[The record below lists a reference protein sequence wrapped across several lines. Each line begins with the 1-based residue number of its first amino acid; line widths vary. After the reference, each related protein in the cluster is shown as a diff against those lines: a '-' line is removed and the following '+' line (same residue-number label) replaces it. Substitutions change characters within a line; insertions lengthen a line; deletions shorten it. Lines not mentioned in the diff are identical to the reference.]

1 MKNHQKELTAR
12 PSEQRWR
19 LRRMCAMAMLCA
31 LAFLAVALIRIPVVS
46 FLKYEPKD
54 VLLVIGGFL
63 FGPVYGGLMCA
74 VVALVEMVT
83 ISDTGIIGFI
93 MNLLSSG
100 LFVCIAAGFYHRKR
114 TLKSAL
120 LGLIVGV
127 LAMTAGML
135 LWNYLIT
142 PLYMNVPRSAVAGML
157 WTVFLPFNLL
167 KGGLNAALSMVLYK
181 GVAGALRASHLFPPA
196 DTDGHPVKKQPMVW
210 LGALFVAATLVVVAL
225 VWSGKI

>member
-1 MKNHQKELTAR
+1 MKPHSALPDSQNQ
-12 PSEQRWR
+12 SWR

-31 LAFLAVALIRIPVVS
+31 LAFLAVTLIRIPVVA

-63 FGPVYGGLMCA
+63 FGPVYGGLMCFA
-74 VVALVEMVT
+74 VSLVEMVT
-83 ISDTGIIGFI
+83 ISDTGFIGFV

-100 LFVCIAAGFYHRKR
+100 LFVCTAAGFYCRRR
-114 TLKSAL
+114 TLKNAL
-120 LGLIVGV
+120 LGLAVGV

-142 PLYMNVPRSAVAGML
+142 PLYMNVPRATIAGML

-167 KGGLNAALSMVLYK
+167 KGSLNGALAIALYK
-181 GVAGALRASHLFPPA
+181 SVAGALRAAHLFPPA
-196 DTDGHPVKKQPMVW
+196 KIDSKPTKELPALW
-210 LGALFVAATLVVVAL
+210 LGAAFVAATLVVTIL

>member
-1 MKNHQKELTAR
+1 MSNQSKI
-12 PSEQRWR
+12 PSTQPDAQRWR

-74 VVALVEMVT
+74 VVSLVEMVT

-93 MNLLSSG
+93 MNMLSSG

-120 LGLIVGV
+120 LGLVVGV

-142 PLYMNVPRSAVAGML
+142 PLYMHVPRSTVAGML

-167 KGGLNAALSMVLYK
+167 KGGLNAALAMMLYK
-181 GVAGALRASHLFPPA
+181 GVAGALRAAHLFPPISA
-196 DTDGHPVKKQPMVW
+196 NSRSVKKQPLVW
-210 LGALFVAATLVVVAL
+210 LGALFVTITLVVVAL

>member
-1 MKNHQKELTAR
+1 MKPHSTPPDSQIQ
-12 PSEQRWR
+12 SWR

-31 LAFLAVALIRIPVVS
+31 LAFLAVTLIRIPVVS

-63 FGPVYGGLMCA
+63 FGPVYGGLMCF
-74 VVALVEMVT
+74 VVSLVEMVT
-83 ISDTGIIGFI
+83 ISDTGFIGFI

-100 LFVCIAAGFYHRKR
+100 LFVCVAAGFYCRRR
-114 TLKSAL
+114 TLKNAL
-120 LGLIVGV
+120 LGLVVGV

-142 PLYMNVPRSAVAGML
+142 PLYMHVPRATIAGML

-167 KGGLNAALSMVLYK
+167 KGSLNGALAIALYK
-181 GVAGALRASHLFPPA
+181 SVAGALRAAHLFPPTKA
-196 DTDGHPVKKQPMVW
+196 DSKPIKEQPALW
-210 LGALFVAATLVVVAL
+210 LGAAFVAATLVVTIL